1 MRWAGTRLVDIRV
14 TTLHLYTA
22 LFVQDGKI
30 SEEELMEAFL
40 RQEMLTTLLVNK
52 VMQRAVA
59 AKVNILKE

>member
-1 MRWAGTRLVDIRV
+1 MRWTGTRLVISRV
-14 TTLHLYTA
+14 KTLHSA

-52 VMQRAVA
+52 VMQRAVT
-59 AKVNILKE
+59 AKVNILKD